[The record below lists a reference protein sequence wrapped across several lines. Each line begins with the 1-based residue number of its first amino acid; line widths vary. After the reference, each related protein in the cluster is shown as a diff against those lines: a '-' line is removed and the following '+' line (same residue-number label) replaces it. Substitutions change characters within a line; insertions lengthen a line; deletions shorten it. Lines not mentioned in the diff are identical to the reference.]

1 MFIRLKNVQYNLEYN
16 LHRKIQYANKKIL
29 RYSTSSNN
37 SQQPSLHEKFK
48 KLDYDDIKEL
58 YKKLVID
65 REILI
70 AHEKIKIINSK
81 INLIIYGS
89 ISAFSI
95 GILYISTPFIM
106 KKFKKK

>member
-1 MFIRLKNVQYNLEYN
+1 MRLKNVQYNLQ
-16 LHRKIQYANKKIL
+16 RKIQNKIQYVKQKTIK
-29 RYSTSSNN
+29 YSTSSNN

-95 GILYISTPFIM
+95 GILYISTQFIM
-106 KKFKKK
+106 KKFQKNK

>member
-1 MFIRLKNVQYNLEYN
+1 MFMRLKNVQYNLQ
-16 LHRKIQYANKKIL
+16 RKIQYANQKIL
-29 RYSTSSNN
+29 KYSTSSNN

-95 GILYISTPFIM
+95 SILYICTPFIM
-106 KKFKKK
+106 KKFQKNK

>member
-1 MFIRLKNVQYNLEYN
+1 MFKRLKYLQYNIQS
-16 LHRKIQYANKKIL
+16 KIKYANQKTLK
-29 RYSTSSNN
+29 YSTSSNN

-95 GILYISTPFIM
+95 GILYISTQFIM
-106 KKFKKK
+106 KKFQKNK